1 MGDIKPSAE
10 PSELVPPSL
19 GTIREIFDE
28 FNVCD
33 VSDEICTRVL
43 DVLYRHTCD
52 VVEESR
58 AVANHTGHTTI
69 EEGDMKLA
77 IESISD
83 GLLFAPPHKEQL
95 LAYAEKNSNPLP
107 TIRVH
112 HGLRLPTERN
122 NLTAPNYTLAKQEID
137 TETSQQRVTRDSV
150 GTREPT
156 TGVPLV
162 TATSTPQSHYRLS
175 ASGTTMGAPST
186 VRVIAPAGIA
196 TSMIRIQTVQ
206 NVAQLESASP
216 LRAIPVATVG
226 STLTTVQRRF
236 ADIP

>member
-1 MGDIKPSAE
+1 
-10 PSELVPPSL
+10 
-19 GTIREIFDE
+19 
-28 FNVCD
+28 
-33 VSDEICTRVL
+33 
-43 DVLYRHTCD
+43 
-52 VVEESR
+52 
-58 AVANHTGHTTI
+58 
-69 EEGDMKLA
+69 MKLA

-122 NLTAPNYTLAKQEID
+122 NLTAPNYTLAKQEVD
-137 TETSQQRVTRDSV
+137 TETSQQRVTCDSV

-162 TATSTPQSHYRLS
+162 TATSTPQSLYRLS

-206 NVAQLESASP
+206 NVAQLESSSP

-226 STLTTVQRRF
+226 SSLTTVQRRF

>member
-137 TETSQQRVTRDSV
+137 TETSQQVYHKPPSLYGELEFQNSTACFLL
-150 GTREPT
+150 
-156 TGVPLV
+156 PLLRR
-162 TATSTPQSHYRLS
+162 TS
-175 ASGTTMGAPST
+175 
-186 VRVIAPAGIA
+186 
-196 TSMIRIQTVQ
+196 
-206 NVAQLESASP
+206 QLFIFIYPFLFFCVESDA
-216 LRAIPVATVG
+216 
-226 STLTTVQRRF
+226 
-236 ADIP
+236 